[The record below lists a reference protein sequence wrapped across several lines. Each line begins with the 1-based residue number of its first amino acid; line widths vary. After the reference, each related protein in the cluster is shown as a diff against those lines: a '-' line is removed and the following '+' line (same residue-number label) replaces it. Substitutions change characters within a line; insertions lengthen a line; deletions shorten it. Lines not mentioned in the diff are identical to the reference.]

1 MCLFFTV
8 PWVCLQCVIVIF
20 SGHTHLKIQLQM
32 INCHIF
38 VRSDKRRV
46 SRCGLTGNKTVT
58 IYFTDTRTIIEIPI
72 EEIQGL

>member
-1 MCLFFTV
+1 
-8 PWVCLQCVIVIF
+8 
-20 SGHTHLKIQLQM
+20 M
-32 INCHIF
+32 INWHIF
-38 VRSDKRRV
+38 VISDNRRV